1 MEKVEE
7 YRWRLQHLIYRKLY
21 QIESYLHDR
30 YYPFILEEI
39 PDLYDKMQSICVS
52 IGSIFES

>member
-1 MEKVEE
+1 M
-7 YRWRLQHLIYRKLY
+7 QHLTYRNLY